1 MQDLKSYPPVEGNE
15 KRVNYTLY
23 GNAYIFIYF
32 LHTIAYCFLHTVQ
45 GTKMFSTRL
54 RFDRVNIH
62 NRVSTY

>member
-23 GNAYIFIYF
+23 GNAYIFYTLSLIDSYI
-32 LHTIAYCFLHTVQ
+32 LYREQ

-62 NRVSTY
+62 NRVATY